1 LDGTG
6 VAHVYSQVELAMTS
20 LASRREEWSSPVAS
34 PRSSTSASKPHL
46 LDPSDLEAI
55 TMGNPLS
62 ASKGVQLA
70 LLYDEMTHEEIII
83 DPPPRM
89 SYGNL

>member
-1 LDGTG
+1 M
-6 VAHVYSQVELAMTS
+6 VS

-34 PRSSTSASKPHL
+34 PRSSTPGMKDDL
-46 LDPSDLEAI
+46 IDVSDLEAI
-55 TMGNPLS
+55 QMGNFHL
-62 ASKGVQLA
+62 ASKGVQWSLMD
-70 LLYDEMTHEEIII
+70 DEATHEEIII

>member
-1 LDGTG
+1 LDCMG

-34 PRSSTSASKPHL
+34 PQSLTSASKPPL
-46 LDPSDLEAI
+46 LEASDLEAI
-55 TMGNPLS
+55 NTGNFHM
-62 ASKGVQLA
+62 ASKGVQLS
-70 LLYDEMTHEEIII
+70 LFDDETTHEEIFI